1 MRILVTGAGGFIG
14 SNMLKFLKE
23 KDHFVRAVDKSFRPE
38 RSELYKYANEVVSLD
53 LRDYKSCILACE
65 RMDMVIHLAS
75 DMGGVGYFSAN
86 DYMPYINNMT
96 MDMNILAACELMKV
110 VRLYYSSSAC
120 IYPVNLQ
127 MREGDAP
134 KLEENLLNYSADA
147 DQMYG
152 WEKLMMTKL
161 CERAPFDAR
170 VGIQHTIFGEYQEI
184 EGERMKFPSAIATK
198 AIQAKNN
205 TKFFKETETGQEA
218 IREPQS
224 PIEIWGN
231 GKQIRT
237 FLYIEDALEK
247 IYEVLMAKE
256 YHGAVNIGNEEEVTI
271 DDVARICC
279 EILEIQ
285 PNFIHTKDKPS
296 GVLARGCSNQK
307 YDMYYK
313 YRNKFTTKQGF
324 ERLLEWLQNR

>member
-1 MRILVTGAGGFIG
+1 MKIVVTGAGGFIG

-23 KDHFVRAVDKSFRPE
+23 KGHWIRAVDKSFRPE
-38 RSELYKYANEVVSLD
+38 RAQLYKYADEVVGLD
-53 LRDYKSCILACE
+53 LRDMKSCLLACNE
-65 RMDMVIHLAS
+65 MDYVIHLAS

-96 MDMNILAACELMKV
+96 MDMNILQACQLLKIERM
-110 VRLYYSSSAC
+110 YYSSSAC

-134 KLEENLLNYSADA
+134 KLEENLLNYSADS

-184 EGERMKFPSAIATK
+184 EGERMKAPSALATK
-198 AIQAKNN
+198 ALKLKADG
-205 TKFFKETETGQEA
+205 T
-218 IREPQS
+218 PL
-224 PIEIWGN
+224 EIWGN

-237 FLYIEDALEK
+237 FLYIQDAVEK
-247 IYEVLMAKE
+247 IYEVLMADE
-256 YHGAVNIGNEEEVTI
+256 YHGAVNIGSEEEITMTEI
-271 DDVARICC
+271 AEMCCRILDIKP
-279 EILEIQ
+279 ELRL
-285 PNFIHTKDKPS
+285 TKDKPS
-296 GVLARGCSNQK
+296 GVLARSCSNKK

-324 ERLLEWLQNR
+324 ERLISWLQNQ

>member
-1 MRILVTGAGGFIG
+1 MKIVVLGGSGFMGA
-14 SNMLKFLKE
+14 NMIKFLKE
-23 KDHFVRAVDKSFRPE
+23 KGHYVRAVGRSFKPARAA
-38 RSELYKYANEVVSLD
+38 LYKYADQVTALD
-53 LRDYKSCILACE
+53 LCVLSNCLLAVEGMDYVVALQA
-65 RMDMVIHLAS
+65 

-86 DYMPYINNMT
+86 DYTPYINNMT
-96 MDMNILAACELMKV
+96 MDMNILQACQAMKV
-110 VRLYYSSSAC
+110 KRLYYSSSAC

-134 KLEENLLNYSADA
+134 MLEENLLNYSAEA

-170 VGIQHTIFGEYQEI
+170 VGIQHTVFGEYQEI
-184 EGERMKFPSAIATK
+184 EGERMKFPTAIATK
-198 AIQAKNN
+198 AIESQRTHK
-205 TKFFKETETGQEA
+205 
-218 IREPQS
+218 

-237 FLYIEDALEK
+237 FTYIEDAMEK

-256 YHGAVNIGNEEEVTI
+256 YHGAVNIGSEEEVTV
-271 DDVARICC
+271 DDVAKICC
-279 EILEIQ
+279 EILGFE
-285 PNFIHTKDKPS
+285 PKFEHTKDKPS
-296 GVLARGCSNQK
+296 GVLARGCSNKK

-324 ERLLEWLQNR
+324 ERLLQWLQNQ

>member
-1 MRILVTGAGGFIG
+1 MTDKQLKIVITGAGGFIG

-23 KDHFVRAVDKSFRPE
+23 KGHWVRAVDKSFRPE
-38 RSELYKYANEVVSLD
+38 RSELYKYADEVVGLD
-53 LRDYKSCILACE
+53 LRDLKSCLLSLSD
-65 RMDMVIHLAS
+65 MDYVIHFAS

-86 DYMPYINNMT
+86 DYTPYINNMT
-96 MDMNILAACELMKV
+96 MDMNILQACQLLKIE
-110 VRLYYSSSAC
+110 RLYYSSSAC
-120 IYPVNLQ
+120 IYPINMQ
-127 MREGDAP
+127 MNEGNAP
-134 KLEENLLNYSADA
+134 MLEENDLNYSADA

-198 AIQAKNN
+198 ALQYKDRATRN
-205 TKFFKETETGQEA
+205 TV
-218 IREPQS
+218 PNL
-224 PIEIWGN
+224 IEIWGN

-237 FLYIEDALEK
+237 FTYIDDALEK

-256 YHGAVNIGNEEEVTI
+256 YHGAVNIGTEEEVTV
-271 DDVARICC
+271 DEVAQMCC
-279 EILEIQ
+279 EIIGIE
-285 PNFIHTKDKPS
+285 PKFVHTKDKPS
-296 GVLARGCSNQK
+296 GVLARGCSNKK

-324 ERLLEWLQNR
+324 ERLIKWLEK

>member
-1 MRILVTGAGGFIG
+1 MKIVVLGGSGFMGA
-14 SNMLKFLKE
+14 NMIKFLKE
-23 KDHFVRAVDKSFRPE
+23 KGHYVRAVGRSFKPARAA
-38 RSELYKYANEVVSLD
+38 LYKYADQVTALD
-53 LRDYKSCILACE
+53 LRVLSNCLLAVEGMDYVVALQA
-65 RMDMVIHLAS
+65 

-86 DYMPYINNMT
+86 DYTPYINNMT
-96 MDMNILAACELMKV
+96 MDMNILQACQAMKV
-110 VRLYYSSSAC
+110 KRLYYSSSAC

-134 KLEENLLNYSADA
+134 MLEENLLNYSAEA

-170 VGIQHTIFGEYQEI
+170 VGIQHTVFGEYQEI
-184 EGERMKFPSAIATK
+184 EGERMKFPTAIATK
-198 AIQAKNN
+198 AIESQRTHK
-205 TKFFKETETGQEA
+205 
-218 IREPQS
+218 

-237 FLYIEDALEK
+237 FTYIEDAMEK

-256 YHGAVNIGNEEEVTI
+256 YHGAVNIGSEEEVTV
-271 DDVARICC
+271 DDVAKICC
-279 EILEIQ
+279 EILGFE
-285 PNFIHTKDKPS
+285 PKFEHTKDKPS
-296 GVLARGCSNQK
+296 GVLARGCSNKK

-324 ERLLEWLQNR
+324 ERLLQWLQNQ